1 MLEGTFNQ
9 SRSRWHSLWLWN
21 LREPTFDALN
31 YTPPPPSLC
40 PALTYRPDYEVPTL
54 LTCQHNYP
62 IFVQIY
68 KQPAAAWQVCDSV
81 TCHECVMRPISD
93 CPHWLLAPGEGTL
106 LMETLVTETT
116 VPESHSLGAI
126 IWILLD
132 FCKTISQRYW
142 HSPFKYMDIRYS
154 NLTVLQKIFSSAL
167 VDI

>member
-21 LREPTFDALN
+21 LREPTFEALN

-93 CPHWLLAPGEGTL
+93 CPHWLLAAWRGDTADGDIGHGDNSPGVTQSWGNYLNPTGFLQNYITTL
-106 LMETLVTETT
+106 L
-116 VPESHSLGAI
+116 A
-126 IWILLD
+126 
-132 FCKTISQRYW
+132 FA
-142 HSPFKYMDIRYS
+142 
-154 NLTVLQKIFSSAL
+154 LQIYGYQIF
-167 VDI
+167 